1 MIAGSARADDP
12 SMSPTAT
19 AAEAQARQV
28 GMFVGGTASQ
38 YDLCAKKGFVPAV
51 KPSAEDTARAMLE
64 KLQVSSGGVDQSLY
78 IQQGW
83 DLMKKEISEHE
94 SFYTQERC
102 ASVGKEWAKMMAT
115 AKR

>member
-1 MIAGSARADDP
+1 
-12 SMSPTAT
+12 
-19 AAEAQARQV
+19 
-28 GMFVGGTASQ
+28 
-38 YDLCAKKGFVPAV
+38 
-51 KPSAEDTARAMLE
+51 
-64 KLQVSSGGVDQSLY
+64 LY
-78 IQQGW
+78 VQQGW